1 MAANDIE
8 IGHDVDEDIVID
20 KSNLEQFKFFTSTEI
35 VTNGLLTTDEMF
47 QSTGIELNN
56 WLRGL
61 RTWNLQEYHSIQ
73 NFQELLKN
81 VVKSPVGDQENMAL
95 KISSGILQ

>member
-8 IGHDVDEDIVID
+8 IEHDVDEDIVID

-35 VTNGLLTTDEMF
+35 VTNGLLT
-47 QSTGIELNN
+47 NN